1 LLAATERDLATIA
14 AATQRATRRLRGQTR
29 IALRVGKVLGRRK
42 MGKHFTLE
50 ITGTSFRAARNEE
63 AIAREAALDGVYVLR
78 TSVAADRLPT
88 AEAVRSYKRLAAI
101 ERAFRSLKTVDLK
114 VRPIHHRKADRVRAH
129 VFLCMLAYY
138 VEWHMRRALAPML
151 FDDDDPAAGEAARR
165 SVVAPA
171 QRSPRAKA
179 KALTKRTDEGA
190 PVHSFQSL
198 VRHLRTIVK
207 DRMRLKSDTAIEFD
221 KITTPTPLQLRAL
234 DLLGV
239 SLIV

>member
-1 LLAATERDLATIA
+1 LSKRP
-14 AATQRATRRLRGQTR
+14 LRGQAR
-29 IALRVGKVLGRRK
+29 IALGVGKVLRRRK
-42 MGKHFTLE
+42 VGKHLTLE
-50 ITGTSFRAARNEE
+50 LTNFRATRDEA

-78 TSVAADRLPT
+78 TSVQAERLPT

-114 VRPIHHRKADRVRAH
+114 VPPIHHRKAERVRAH

-138 VEWHMRRALAPML
+138 VEWHMRRALAPIL
-151 FDDDDPAAGEAARR
+151 LEDDDKAAGEAERR

-179 KALTKRTDEGA
+179 KALTERTDEGT
-190 PVHSFQSL
+190 PVHSFHTL
-198 VRHLRTIVK
+198 LRDLRTIVK
-207 DRMRLKSDTAIEFD
+207 DRIQLKSHAAIEFA
-221 KITTPTPLQLRAL
+221 KITTPTRLQQRAL

-239 SLIV
+239 SLVL